1 MSHHLSLKGVCIALA
16 GQHLLEITAEIGP
29 GEVLTVKGPSGA
41 GKSTLLSYVAGFLD
55 PAFTA
60 SGDVRLDGESLLA
73 VPPERRG
80 LGLLFQD
87 PLLFPHLSVGGNL
100 RFAIPCAEASGGS
113 ALVEAVLAEAG
124 LEGFAGRD
132 VATLSG
138 GQKARVAMLRL
149 LLSKP
154 RAALLDEPFSK
165 LDAALRQEFRQ
176 YVFGRLKQAG
186 LPAILVTHDEADA
199 AEAGGP
205 VIELG
210 VFAELGSERAE

>member
-1 MSHHLSLKGVCIALA
+1 MSHYLSLKDVSIALA
-16 GQHLLEITAEIGP
+16 GQRLLEVSAEIGP
-29 GEVLTVKGPSGA
+29 GEVLTINGPSGA
-41 GKSTLLSYVAGFLD
+41 GKSTLLSFVAGFLD
-55 PAFTA
+55 PAFAA
-60 SGDVRLDGESLLA
+60 SGDVLLDGESLLA
-73 VPPERRG
+73 VPPERRR

-100 RFAIPCAEASGGS
+100 RFAIPRAQARGGQTQ
-113 ALVEAVLAEAG
+113 ALVEAALADAG

-154 RAALLDEPFSK
+154 RVALLDEPFSK
-165 LDAALRQEFRQ
+165 LDTALRQEFRQ

-186 LPAILVTHDEADA
+186 LPAILVTHDEVDS

-210 VFAELGSERAE
+210 VR